1 MRMTVRAA
9 LLFLAL
15 LALLSGTQQFSVA
28 HASEGVDWNQVTLI
42 YTGDVGGK
50 IEPCG

>member
-1 MRMTVRAA
+1 MRTSIRAA
-9 LLFLAL
+9 LLFVAL
-15 LALLSGTQQFSVA
+15 LALMTSAPFPSPSYAEQ
-28 HASEGVDWNQVTLI
+28 GVDWNQVTLI

>member
-1 MRMTVRAA
+1 MRTTVRAA
-9 LLFLAL
+9 LVFLAL
-15 LALLSGTQQFSVA
+15 LAVMTGVQSPATSYAQQ
-28 HASEGVDWNQVTLI
+28 GVDWNQVTLI

>member
-1 MRMTVRAA
+1 MRTSMRAA

-15 LALLSGTQQFSVA
+15 LALMTSAQSPSPSYADQ
-28 HASEGVDWNQVTLI
+28 GVDWNQVTLI
-42 YTGDVGGK
+42 YTGDIGGK